1 MPLRARSRWHLW
13 SQLLRLLA
21 RARRTAAAAATVPPL
36 HHHHHHRRDIH
47 LMLFPSLPRD
57 TRGPLQTEADRA
69 YEAWCAQHALRDPVT
84 AYLAALDLDPTAA
97 IADRSAWPS
106 GYATAH
112 PDAGRA
118 APPPTAVDILVWLL
132 ADGGEERV
140 DAAARFVRGLA
151 EDRTLVPV
159 GLAAAPED
167 VVDAESDGAAGYEV
181 ASEPEIVAPT
191 PVLARRGRGHH
202 HANRPLRRLIALT
215 TSPPPPPY
223 SPTSPVSMLS
233 PNASAESTPSDE
245 TERELAVP
253 EYSRGAELG
262 SAMAASV
269 VVPGDD
275 ELPPPPPYPWAP
287 ELVETRS

>member
-36 HHHHHHRRDIH
+36 HHHHHRRDMH

-84 AYLAALDLDPTAA
+84 AYLAALDLDPTTP
-97 IADRSAWPS
+97 IADRAIWPL
-106 GYATAH
+106 GYAAAH
-112 PDAGRA
+112 PDAGRVG
-118 APPPTAVDILVWLL
+118 PPPTAVDILVWLL
-132 ADGGEERV
+132 ADGGEARV
-140 DAAARFVRGLA
+140 DAAARFVRELA

-159 GLAAAPED
+159 GLAG
-167 VVDAESDGAAGYEV
+167 AEVGEEGDGGDTSHEPATSTA
-181 ASEPEIVAPT
+181 PEIVAPT
-191 PVLARRGRGHH
+191 PVIARRR

-223 SPTSPVSMLS
+223 SPTSPVSMQLS
-233 PNASAESTPSDE
+233 PNASAESTSSAE
-245 TERELAVP
+245 GERERAMP
-253 EYSRGAELG
+253 EYLG
-262 SAMAASV
+262 LEPETV
-269 VVPGDD
+269 PPTGLPGDD

>member
-36 HHHHHHRRDIH
+36 HHHHHRRDMH

-84 AYLAALDLDPTAA
+84 AYLAALDLDPTTA
-97 IADRSAWPS
+97 IADRAIWPP
-106 GYATAH
+106 GYAAAH
-112 PDAGRA
+112 PDAGRVG
-118 APPPTAVDILVWLL
+118 PPPTAVDILVWLL
-132 ADGGEERV
+132 ADAGEERV
-140 DAAARFVRGLA
+140 DAAARFVRELA

-159 GLAAAPED
+159 GLAAAEED
-167 VVDAESDGAAGYEV
+167 VVGEETDGGGAGHEV
-181 ASEPEIVAPT
+181 ASAAPEIMAPT
-191 PVLARRGRGHH
+191 PVIARRR

-223 SPTSPVSMLS
+223 SPTSPVSMQLS

-245 TERELAVP
+245 VDRELAIP
-253 EYSRGAELG
+253 EYHEPEPGQPA
-262 SAMAASV
+262 AMA
-269 VVPGDD
+269 VVPADD